1 MGRWEGADSNSDV
14 RTIVVHE
21 REDDLGLGGTVES
34 GKTGS
39 AGPRLDCCIITASSQ
54 DRSSASLLLIM
65 STVVRFIDL

>member
-1 MGRWEGADSNSDV
+1 MGGADSNTSV

-39 AGPRLDCCIITASSQ
+39 AGSRLDCCIITASSQ
-54 DRSSASLLLIM
+54 DRTAPTRATQLPTTLC
-65 STVVRFIDL
+65 